1 MRGAAKVVVCAA
13 TALVLSLLV
22 TLAAR
27 AQAPT
32 PAITV
37 KSIEIRGN
45 RRVDRS
51 TVMFYLKLG
60 EGKAYTNTELV
71 QRVREDVRT
80 IYGLGFF
87 RDVRVDV
94 EPFEGG
100 LRVVFHVVEKP
111 TISSVNIQGNVNVE
125 SEKARERITVKS
137 QTIVNEATIKESVRN
152 LHKLYQEQG
161 YYFAR
166 VEAILKDGAAN
177 TVALTFLIDEGE
189 SVRIETVTFRGNQSV
204 SRKDVL
210 SSMET
215 SEWGVFSFIAGS
227 GIFKEDELQ
236 KDLVRIRVLYESRG
250 FLNVQVGQ
258 PVIREDRARGW
269 LNITIP
275 ISEGFVY
282 KVGKVELRGGE
293 DVVPPEE
300 LRGTMELYPG
310 DVFNR
315 TLLLRDVQRISRA
328 FAERGYAFADVRPAT
343 KINEPQKTA
352 DLVLDIS
359 KGQRVYI
366 GRIELK
372 GNTRT
377 RENVIRREIRVTE
390 GSLYDATGLARTRTR
405 LQRTGYFEEIK
416 IQEKR
421 RPGVDE
427 ILDIEIEVK
436 ERPTGAIALGLGY
449 NSYEA
454 GLLTAQIREDN
465 LFGRGWAASLSGR
478 ISGLRRDLIASF
490 LEPDF
495 RDLGFSLGGDA
506 FFGTEEFDTFDNRR
520 EGGRIRIGKEI
531 QDFLRVFLT
540 YELAISRISRVT
552 DLAPIFIQE
561 QAGDDIVESI
571 VTPSVVYDSRNQR
584 FFPTGGT
591 LFSFSPSLV
600 GTFLGGNVDMYYLE
614 ADFRQYHSIGDR
626 VRVRFL
632 KDLIASY
639 RVNLRYEEGIGGD
652 EVPAFRRLYVTG
664 YHQLR
669 GFRARDIGPRDTGG
683 EVIGGLA
690 SALFSF
696 ELTHPF
702 IGPTQLAAFL
712 DAGNVWESHDAFD
725 VGDLRYGAGVGLR
738 FVTPI
743 GPIRIDV
750 GYKLDK
756 QSGERPRELHFGVGA
771 AF

>member
-1 MRGAAKVVVCAA
+1 MRRAAKVVACAV
-13 TALVLSLLV
+13 TWVVLSIFIS
-22 TLAAR
+22 LAAY
-27 AQAPT
+27 AQAPS

-37 KSIEIRGN
+37 KSIDIRGN

-71 QRVREDVRT
+71 ERVREDVRT

-100 LRVVFHVVEKP
+100 LRVIFHVVEKP
-111 TISSVNIQGNVNVE
+111 TISSVNIQGNVNVD
-125 SEKARERITVKS
+125 SEKVRERITVKS

-152 LHKLYQEQG
+152 LRKLYQEQG

-166 VEAILKDGAAN
+166 VEAILKDGSSN
-177 TVALTFLIDEGE
+177 TVALTFLVDEGE
-189 SVRIETVTFRGNQSV
+189 SVRIETITFRGNESV

-210 SSMET
+210 SSMEMN
-215 SEWGVFSFIAGS
+215 EWGIFSFITGS
-227 GIFKEDELQ
+227 GIFREDELQ

-258 PVIREDRARGW
+258 PIIREDRARGW
-269 LNITIP
+269 LNITVP

-282 KVGKVELRGGE
+282 KVGKIELRGGE

-300 LRGTMELYPG
+300 LRGKMDLYSG

-315 TLLLRDVQRISRA
+315 TLLLRDVQRISGT
-328 FAERGYAFADVRPAT
+328 FAERGYAFADVRPST
-343 KINEPQKTA
+343 KINEEQKTA

-366 GRIELK
+366 GRIDLK

-377 RENVIRREIRVTE
+377 RENVIRREVRVAE
-390 GSLYDATGLARTRTR
+390 GALYDATGLAKTRTR

-427 ILDIEIEVK
+427 ILDIEIDVK
-436 ERPTGAIALGLGY
+436 EKPTGVVALGLGY
-449 NSYEA
+449 NSQEA

-465 LFGRGWAASLSGR
+465 LFGRGWIASLAGR

-490 LEPDF
+490 TEPDF
-495 RDLGFSLGGDA
+495 RDLGFSLGGDL

-520 EGGRIRIGKEI
+520 EGGRIRVGKEI

-540 YELAISRISRVT
+540 YELATSRISHVAET
-552 DLAPIFIQE
+552 APLFIQE
-561 QAGDDIVESI
+561 DAQNDIIESI
-571 VTPSVVYDSRNQR
+571 ITPSVVYDSRNQR

-591 LFSFSPSLV
+591 LLSFAPSLF

-614 ADFRQYHSIGDR
+614 VDFRQYHSVGDR
-626 VRVRFL
+626 IRIRLL

-639 RVNLRYEEGIGGD
+639 RVNLRYEEGLGGD
-652 EVPAFRRLYVTG
+652 EVPAFRRLYATG

-669 GFRARDIGPRDTGG
+669 GFRARDLGPRDANDD
-683 EVIGGLA
+683 VIGGLA
-690 SALFSF
+690 SALFSI
-696 ELTHPF
+696 ELAHPF
-702 IGPTQLAAFL
+702 IGPTQLAVFA
-712 DAGNVWESHDAFD
+712 DAGNIWETHDAFD
-725 VGDLRYGAGVGLR
+725 IGDLRYGAGLGLR
-738 FVTPI
+738 FVPPM

-750 GYKLDK
+750 GYKIDK
-756 QSGERPRELHFGVGA
+756 KSGERPRELHFGVGA

>member
-1 MRGAAKVVVCAA
+1 MHRAAKVVVCAA
-13 TALVLSLLV
+13 TVTALSVFTCLASL
-22 TLAAR
+22 
-27 AQAPT
+27 AQAPS

-37 KSIEIRGN
+37 RSIEIRGN

-71 QRVREDVRT
+71 QRIREDVRT

-100 LRVVFHVVEKP
+100 LRVVFHVAEKP
-111 TISSVNIQGNVNVE
+111 TIASVGIQGNVNVD
-125 SEKARERITVKS
+125 SEKVRERITVKA

-166 VEAILKDGAAN
+166 IEATLKEGSQN
-177 TVALTFLIDEGE
+177 TVALAFLIDEGE
-189 SVRIETVTFRGNQSV
+189 SVRIETITFRGSESI
-204 SRKDVL
+204 SRRDVL

-215 SEWGVFSFIAGS
+215 SEWGIFSFLTGS
-227 GIFKEDELQ
+227 GIFREDELQ

-258 PVIREDRARGW
+258 PIIREDRQRGW

-275 ISEGFVY
+275 VSEGFVY
-282 KVGKVELRGGE
+282 KVGKIELRGGE

-300 LRGTMELYPG
+300 LRGKMELFPG

-315 TLLLRDVQRISRA
+315 TLLLRDVQRISGA
-328 FAERGYAFADVRPAT
+328 FAERGYAFADVRPST
-343 KINEPQKTA
+343 KINEQQKTA
-352 DLVLDIS
+352 DVVLDIG
-359 KGQRVYI
+359 KGQRVFI
-366 GRIELK
+366 GRIDLK

-377 RENVIRREIRVTE
+377 RENVIRREVRITE
-390 GSLYDATGLARTRTR
+390 GSLYDAAGLAKTRTR

-416 IQEKR
+416 IHERR

-436 ERPTGAIALGLGY
+436 EKPTGVVALGLGY
-449 NSYEA
+449 NSQEA
-454 GLLTAQIREDN
+454 GLVTAQVREDN
-465 LFGRGWAASLSGR
+465 LFGKGWVASLVGR
-478 ISGLRRDLIASF
+478 LSGLRRDVIASF
-490 LEPDF
+490 VEPDF

-520 EGGRIRIGKEI
+520 EGGRIRVGKEI

-540 YELAISRISRVT
+540 YELATSRISRVSET
-552 DLAPIFIQE
+552 AALFIQE
-561 QAGDDIVESI
+561 EAGRDIVESAI
-571 VTPSVVYDSRNQR
+571 TPSLVYDSRNLR
-584 FFPTGGT
+584 FFPSAGT
-591 LFSFSPSLV
+591 LFTVAPSLF
-600 GTFLGGNVDMYYLE
+600 GTFLGGNVDLYLAE
-614 ADFRQYHSIGDR
+614 MDFRQYHSIGDR
-626 VRVRFL
+626 VRIRLL
-632 KDLIASY
+632 KDLITSY
-639 RVNLRYEEGIGGD
+639 RVNLRYEEGISGD
-652 EVPAFRRLYVTG
+652 EVPAFRRLFVSG
-664 YHQLR
+664 NHQLR
-669 GFRARDIGPRDTGG
+669 GFRARDIGPRDANG

-696 ELTHPF
+696 ELAHPF
-702 IGPTQLAAFL
+702 IGPTQLAAFI
-712 DAGNVWESHDAFD
+712 DAGNIWGTSNAFD
-725 VGDLRYGAGVGLR
+725 LSDLRYGAGFGLR
-738 FVTPI
+738 FITPI
-743 GPIRIDV
+743 GPIRIDI
-750 GYKLDK
+750 GYKIDK
-756 QSGERPRELHFGVGA
+756 KSGERPRELHFGVGA